1 MKKTPRSLARPR
13 LTTLALA
20 LGSTLLLQPTAQA
33 ETLREAVSIALGQ
46 HPQVLGARRN
56 AEAIRHEVTGALKQ
70 SRITKEQTTS
80 TKDSLK

>member
-33 ETLREAVSIALGQ
+33 ETLREAVSIALGST
-46 HPQVLGARRN
+46 RRFWGH
-56 AEAIRHEVTGALKQ
+56 AATPRPSVT
-70 SRITKEQTTS
+70 R
-80 TKDSLK
+80 